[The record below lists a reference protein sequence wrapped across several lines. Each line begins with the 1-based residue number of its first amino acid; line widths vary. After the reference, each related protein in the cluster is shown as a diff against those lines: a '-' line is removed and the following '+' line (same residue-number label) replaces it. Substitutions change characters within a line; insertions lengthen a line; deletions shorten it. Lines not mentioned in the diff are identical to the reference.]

1 MNQAHERL
9 RQVSIGEHVNVIAV
23 STDPAAWRK
32 LHPALF
38 ALLDFQRAKCESQF
52 TFLTG
57 MCRNDIQAFIYSFDG
72 NYVI

>member
-1 MNQAHERL
+1 MSARL
-9 RQVSIGEHVNVIAV
+9 GIDEA
-23 STDPAAWRK
+23 TARK